1 MPWEGVQPPAEPAGY
16 DPANKYAD
24 PVVYFKH
31 REAKVA
37 AEYVKV
43 AEAKVRS
50 RGVPAQERAAA
61 AVAAAVA
68 TTVVAARCLD
78 SPPPF
83 LPSAADPQEAEAVL
97 QGVGRQLPA
106 KLPRAGAGVQGGGV
120 LQPWRGRGAAREAGP
135 A

>member
-43 AEAKVRS
+43 AEAKLIRKKLKQCYKES
-50 RGVPAQERAAA
+50 GVNYQQNCRELAQNYLAAIK
-61 AVAAAVA
+61 
-68 TTVVAARCLD
+68 
-78 SPPPF
+78 
-83 LPSAADPQEAEAVL
+83 
-97 QGVGRQLPA
+97 GVGIY
-106 KLPRAGAGVQGGGV
+106 RAN
-120 LQPWRGRGAAREAGP
+120 AGP
-135 A
+135 HEEPRWEFYNVGKK